1 MSENNNDPFANNNGI
16 VKSWKGLVLT
26 IVGIAGFITYLIIL
40 GVLSAIPPLQWLT
53 VTLTGL
59 LFFVGGIIFLALSK
73 SSYNLPLIAMMIGA
87 LLMYMSIADQFF
99 PAIRENLGDKASG
112 GVMIAFA
119 ILMLLFPLIAV
130 KYYKSK
136 YTVSVDATVVHV
148 EHKFSRTSR
157 GHHAITYRPIYEFT
171 YMGKEYNVTDK
182 LYRSGDHP
190 STGEERELL
199 IVENKPERFVD
210 IERVKERKIGAYI
223 APVIVLALGIY
234 LVVAG

>member
-73 SSYNLPLIAMMIGA
+73 SSYNLPLFAMMIGV
-87 LLMYMSIADQFF
+87 LIMYVSITEKFFMSV
-99 PAIRENLGDKASG
+99 REGLGDKATG
-112 GVMIAFA
+112 GIMIAFA

-136 YTVSVDATVVHV
+136 YTVVVDATVIHV

-182 LYRSGDHP
+182 LYRSGTHP

-199 IVENKPERFVD
+199 IDENKPERFVD
-210 IERVKERKIGAYI
+210 IERIKERSIGSYVGPI
-223 APVIVLALGIY
+223 IVLAVGIY
-234 LVVAG
+234 LIVAG